1 MEPDRERWDERYA
14 DRPLA
19 EPAAPIAVGASGD
32 VLSLI
37 PSTGRAADIACGT
50 GGQTL
55 WLAAR
60 GLVVA
65 AFDVSPVAIE
75 MTMRAAEAAGLGDR
89 VTARVHDLDEGLPAG
104 VSALDVLICQRYREP
119 ALYGAFVDALVPGG
133 IAIVTVLSRV
143 GIGAAAGPF
152 RAPPCELVDAFRD
165 APADVIYHHEAE
177 GQASIVVRRR

>member
-1 MEPDRERWDERYA
+1 MRWDERYA

-19 EPAAPIAVGASGD
+19 EPTAPVAVGASSD

-37 PSTGRAADIACGT
+37 PSTGRAADIACGA

-75 MTMRAAEAAGLGDR
+75 MTSRAAEAAGLGDR
-89 VTARVHDLDEGLPAG
+89 VTALVCDLDEGLPVGAA
-104 VSALDVLICQRYREP
+104 ALDVLVCQRYRAP
-119 ALYGAFVDALVPGG
+119 ALYGSMVDALVPGG
-133 IAIVTVLSRV
+133 IAVVSVLSRV
-143 GIGAAAGPF
+143 GIDVVAGLF
-152 RAPPCELVDAFRD
+152 HAPPGELVDAFRN

-177 GQASIVVRRR
+177 GRASIVVRRS

>member
-1 MEPDRERWDERYA
+1 METDRERWDERYA

-19 EPAAPIAVGASGD
+19 APSAPVVVAASDD

-37 PSTGRAADIACGT
+37 PSTGRAADIACGS

-75 MTMRAAEAAGLGDR
+75 MTLRAAEAAGIGDR
-89 VTARVHDLDEGLPAG
+89 VTARVCDLDQGLPAD
-104 VSALDVLICQRYREP
+104 VAALDVLVCQRYRAP
-119 ALYGAFVDALVPGG
+119 ALYGSMVDALVPGG
-133 IAIVTVLSRV
+133 IAVVTVLSRV
-143 GIGAAAGPF
+143 GIDVVAGPF
-152 RAPPCELVDAFRD
+152 HAPPGELVDAFRN

-177 GQASIVVRRR
+177 GRASIVVRRS